1 MRYYSEDHVWVEW
14 CNGIATLGISPH
26 AAQELGE
33 LTFVELPR
41 PGARVARGEV
51 LCVVESVKTAA
62 DVASPVGGTVCTANH
77 LLDDHPER
85 LNASPEDEGWICR
98 LADVPAADLA
108 SLLSPERYAAF
119 LAHQAGL

>member
-14 CNGIATLGISPH
+14 CNGTATLGISQH

-33 LTFVELPR
+33 LTFVELPS
-41 PGARVARGEV
+41 PGARLARGEL

-62 DVASPVGGTVCTANH
+62 DVSSPVGGTVAAANH
-77 LLDDHPER
+77 LLDAHPER

-108 SLLSPERYAAF
+108 GLLSPERYASF
-119 LAHQAGL
+119 LTHQAGL